1 MRTPVKPIRML
12 GLLLKA
18 VGFQRCALA
27 RLALLLAGLSAIGC
41 AGSKPATSG
50 PRPPPPEDAREFYPL
65 EMGWKWAYE
74 IEKGGEHILAVYAVV
89 GRQGSVAT
97 LQAGEERIVYT
108 VLPEGIARRAPGSD
122 SPGGDFLLRSPVR
135 AGAQWPIDG
144 GTATVAAAGKQVD
157 VPAGSYPD
165 CIVVEESRTDPPRLV
180 RTTYAPGV
188 GPVAIEFLVHDPASA
203 QFQTAL
209 RASLRGATPPGK
221 DPLD

>member
-1 MRTPVKPIRML
+1 MLAPMRAPGKAIRT
-12 GLLLKA
+12 
-18 VGFQRCALA
+18 
-27 RLALLLAGLSAIGC
+27 LALVAGLTAAAC
-41 AGSKPATSG
+41 AGKQSSTGAT
-50 PRPPPPEDAREFYPL
+50 RAPPPEDAREFYPL
-65 EMGWKWAYE
+65 EPGWKWAYE
-74 IEKGGEHILAVYAVV
+74 INRGGETILAVYAVV
-89 GRQGSVAT
+89 GRQGPTAT
-97 LQAGEERIVYT
+97 LQAGDERIVYT
-108 VLPEGIARRAPGSD
+108 VLPEGIARRAPGPD
-122 SPGGDFLLRSPVR
+122 SVGGDFLLRSPLR

-144 GTATVAAAGKQVD
+144 GTATVSAVGKQVD

>member
-1 MRTPVKPIRML
+1 MRPGRIR
-12 GLLLKA
+12 A
-18 VGFQRCALA
+18 
-27 RLALLLAGLSAIGC
+27 
-41 AGSKPATSG
+41 
-50 PRPPPPEDAREFYPL
+50 
-65 EMGWKWAYE
+65 
-74 IEKGGEHILAVYAVV
+74 
-89 GRQGSVAT
+89 
-97 LQAGEERIVYT
+97 
-108 VLPEGIARRAPGSD
+108 
-122 SPGGDFLLRSPVR
+122 GGDFLLRSPLR

-144 GTATVAAAGKQVD
+144 GTATVAAVGKQVD